1 MSKYFASRNIKTS
14 SSYTEKIK
22 NVEMMK
28 NATTSTTPT
37 IDYTLQGKVFEQFL
51 NYETYLSL
59 VKGFTDMRS
68 ILCEDCK
75 CNLQSPMSIV
85 EGINSFTCGELT
97 LCDKCK
103 TTLYPYG
110 RFINQTIEEEAF
122 KFPRKITTDPCLPK
136 IPKSEN
142 CNEIKEICNYNTYG
156 YVNTMQPCCAK
167 QTRPKCV
174 PTNCPPKCHKTC
186 LQRICDKKCSCSV

>member
-1 MSKYFASRNIKTS
+1 MAKKYFASRDIKTS

-28 NATTSTTPT
+28 SAKTSTTPT
-37 IDYTLQGKVFEQFL
+37 NNYTLQGKVFEQFL

-59 VKGFTDMRS
+59 VKGFTDMRF

-75 CNLQSPMSIV
+75 CNLNSPMSIV
-85 EGINSFTCGELT
+85 EGINSFKCGDLT
-97 LCDKCK
+97 LCEKCK

-110 RFINQTIEEEAF
+110 RFINETIEEEAF
-122 KFPRKITTDPCLPK
+122 TFPRKITTEPC
-136 IPKSEN
+136 IPKR
-142 CNEIKEICNYNTYG
+142 KECELKETCNYNTYG

-167 QTRPKCV
+167 QTKPKCT
-174 PTNCPPKCHKTC
+174 PIKSKTC
-186 LQRICDKKCSCSV
+186 LQQVCDKKCSCIV